1 MSDAGVAKTKQLS
14 AEASVNVHKNA
25 KMTAL
30 GRVLAVKRVMGGEA
44 LEMVARGVGMSGR
57 RLREWVGRWQ
67 AGDQVLADR
76 SSRPHRMPR
85 RLPRA
90 QRRQIT
96 RLRRQRRSSL
106 SIAFELQLPIS
117 TVVTEQR
124 RQGLARLPRLQPP
137 APVVRYQRER
147 PGELLHIDVK
157 KLVKI
162 GRVGHRIHGD
172 RTTRVQG
179 IGWEYVHAAI
189 DDASRVAYGEVLPD
203 ERAVTAVAFLARA
216 VEWYAARGIRIESV
230 MTDNGS
236 AYRSHVWRACLRTAG
251 LRHLLTRP
259 YTPRTNGKVERF
271 IQTLLREWAYVR
283 PYDRSWIRTRA
294 LRPYLRYYNL
304 ERPHTALGYRPP
316 LARLASVNNVLVINI

>member
-25 KMTAL
+25 KMTAR
-30 GRVLAVKRVMGGEA
+30 GRVLAVQRVVSGES
-44 LEMVARGVGMSGR
+44 LGVVARGVGMSRR
-57 RLREWVGRWQ
+57 RLGEWVRRWDG
-67 AGDQVLADR
+67 GDRTLADR

-90 QRRQIT
+90 QRRQIG
-96 RLRRQRRSSL
+96 RLRRARRSSL
-106 SIAFELQLPIS
+106 SIAFALKLPIS

-124 RQGLARLPRLQPP
+124 RQGLARLPSLEPP
-137 APVVRYQRER
+137 VPVVRYQRER
-147 PGELLHIDVK
+147 PGELLHIDTK

-172 RTTRVQG
+172 RTTKVKG
-179 IGWEYVHAAI
+179 IGWEVVHAAI
-189 DDASRVAYGEVLPD
+189 DDASRIAYSEVLPD
-203 ERAVTAVAFLARA
+203 ELGVTAVAFLERA
-216 VEWYAARGIRIESV
+216 LAWYAARGIRIESV
-230 MTDNGS
+230 MTDNGG
-236 AYRSHVWRACLRTAG
+236 AYRSHAWRTLVHRAG

-271 IQTLLREWAYVR
+271 IQTLLREWAYRR
-283 PYDRSWIRTRA
+283 PYPRSWLRARA

-316 LARLASVNNVLVINI
+316 LAQLASVNNVLVNNT